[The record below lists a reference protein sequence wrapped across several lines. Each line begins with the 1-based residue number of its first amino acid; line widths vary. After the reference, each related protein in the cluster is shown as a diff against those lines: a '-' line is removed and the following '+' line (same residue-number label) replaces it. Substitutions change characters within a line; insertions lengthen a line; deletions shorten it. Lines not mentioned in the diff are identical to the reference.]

1 MVECAE
7 RLGLWDTTPTMVYV
21 VADTPEP
28 CTLESVVD
36 FSPQAPY
43 FLRKLTAQ
51 SVRLRSPKVFLSA
64 RTRSALSDAH
74 VSTPCF
80 FNLKK

>member
-1 MVECAE
+1 
-7 RLGLWDTTPTMVYV
+7 
-21 VADTPEP
+21 
-28 CTLESVVD
+28 VD

-64 RTRSALSDAH
+64 RTRSALSDAP